1 MLPSGSL
8 ALAEDYT
15 AEAMG
20 KNDVVKVTVTYAD
33 GKIEAVSAEHAEAP
47 GLGDSF
53 VFGRIAGNTIADLVK
68 GE

>member
-1 MLPSGSL
+1 MKKLVSLLLIVCLLLGSSL

-33 GKIEAVSAEHAEAP
+33 GKIEAISAEHA
-47 GLGDSF
+47 DRTKWIVVSF
-53 VFGRIAGNTIADLVK
+53 D
-68 GE
+68 E